1 MKKLFFLLPLLTLLF
16 AVSCSKDDDGS
27 KKHQVVVATVLPDEV
42 KWDDVTS
49 LSVTAT
55 SKATSE
61 QSVVTVD
68 KNGEAVFNLT
78 PGIYDF
84 VANGSTEKYHINGLL
99 NGVEVYAAKELEIK
113 LIAGVSSTL
122 VLKEVYFSGVLS
134 SYFIDAFYEIYN
146 NTDEVQY
153 LDGVILATIER
164 GWAVNTS
171 NPQPSMW
178 MENGEY
184 KGKRYPLTS
193 HVQCFPG
200 TGKSYPIEP
209 RTSVIVAANPIDHTA
224 RDLKGDDEKSPVNL
238 TNAQW
243 QLYTDNTFPV
253 DSKVAGVPSMVFGW
267 KTWGREM
274 MPATDGQA
282 IILARISPSDAD
294 FLNYV
299 ADPENIEKHPS
310 TSSTF
315 LMIPTSSI
323 IDAIDIVPFTA
334 SERFKIIE
342 AKDDAGMAWVS
353 GKDGN
358 SNCAYSGKSLR
369 RKVVG
374 FTADQKPIYKDTN
387 NSTNDFILGGGA
399 PTPGVHP
406 TTIDN

>member
-1 MKKLFFLLPLLTLLF
+1 MKKLIFLLPLLTLLF
-16 AVSCSKDDDGS
+16 AVSCSKDDDGP
-27 KKHQVVVATVLPDEV
+27 KKHKVVVTTVLPEEV
-42 KWDDVTS
+42 KWDDITS
-49 LSVTAT
+49 LTVTAT
-55 SKATSE
+55 NKATAQ
-61 QSVVTVD
+61 QSVVSVTKSGVA
-68 KNGEAVFNLT
+68 EFNLI

-84 VANGSTEKYHINGLL
+84 VANGSTEKFHINGLVG
-99 NGVEVYAAKELEIK
+99 GVEVYAEKEVEIK

-122 VLKEVYFSGVLS
+122 VLKEVYFSGVPS
-134 SYFIDAFYEIYN
+134 SYFVDAFYEIYN

-164 GWAVNTS
+164 GWAINTF
-171 NPQPSMW
+171 NPQPSQW
-178 MENGEY
+178 MENGLY

-200 TGKSYPIEP
+200 TGKDYPIQP
-209 RTSVIVAANPIDHTA
+209 RTSVVVAANPIDHSSRELTA
-224 RDLKGDDEKSPVNL
+224 EDEKSPVNL
-238 TNAQW
+238 TGAQW
-243 QLYTDNTFPV
+243 QLYTDNAFPA
-253 DSKVAGVPSMVFGW
+253 DSKIAGVASMTFGW

-274 MPATDGQA
+274 MPAIDGQA
-282 IILARISPSDAD
+282 IILARMSASETD

-299 ADPENIEKHPS
+299 AEPGSMEKHPS

-315 LMIPTSSI
+315 LMIPVSSI

-387 NSTNDFILGGGA
+387 NSTNDFVLGGGV
-399 PTPGVHP
+399 PTPGVNP